1 MLRTFV
7 LSLCLATPAL
17 ADFPQAVS
25 DHILPGYA
33 KFAQAAQDLA
43 EVSAQTCDAAAL
55 RPGYQTAFDAWMGVQ
70 HLRFGPVEQGGLGLA
85 IAYWPDP
92 KGSGV
97 RAQMA
102 LLTGNAE
109 ELQPDRFAK
118 HSVAARGLFALERLL
133 YPAADL
139 PADPCPLIRATTS
152 DLARVATV
160 INAAWV
166 NDYAG
171 TLMTAG
177 EPENTTYLTRPEVR
191 QALFT
196 QIVTSLEFN
205 DDTRLG
211 RPLGSFT
218 TPRPERAEALASG
231 RPLRNIILSLQ
242 AQRALVE
249 ALTPDAPQTIAAFD
263 HALEVAE
270 TLDDPNLSGV
280 AEPESRLKVEILQQ
294 AIKAVRLVVLSEL
307 GPELDVGIGFN
318 AADGD

>member
-1 MLRTFV
+1 MLRTIA
-7 LSLCLATPAL
+7 LTLCLATPAL

-43 EVSAQTCDAAAL
+43 EVSAQTCDATAL
-55 RPGYQTAFDAWMGVQ
+55 RPAYQTAFDAWMGVQ

-133 YPAADL
+133 YPSANL